1 MKENRH
7 ARNVLKKILNRTEQK
22 NENPRY
28 IRQLSVWCAYERSL
42 NERFYFGI
50 PLVFASALSR
60 KQKQNEN
67 SFDQRALMW
76 TRSCFDGIDSKT
88 FSIYFPYAI
97 NLRFF
102 FLTFGCILFDLI
114 RMPEP
119 SSIAQRTTV
128 VQWKSKIA
136 HTEVHRIAHGT
147 SAGVSRFGICSIATE
162 RNPLFE
168 ILLYFLMAV
177 CAGVDRIPHEPFFRS
192 SRHFSALEG
201 VVGPQNVSVREI
213 FYFDRF
219 TTFHSMCF
227 RCRCTEC
234 HLLSFSPYL
243 RIQKAEYWRKS
254 N

>member
-50 PLVFASALSR
+50 LLVFASALSR

-102 FLTFGCILFDLI
+102 FFNIWLHSVWLDSNARAVIYRTANNSRSVEIENCAH
-114 RMPEP
+114 R
-119 SSIAQRTTV
+119 SAQNST
-128 VQWKSKIA
+128 WN
-136 HTEVHRIAHGT
+136 
-147 SAGVSRFGICSIATE
+147 E
-162 RNPLFE
+162 RWSE
-168 ILLYFLMAV
+168 
-177 CAGVDRIPHEPFFRS
+177 
-192 SRHFSALEG
+192 
-201 VVGPQNVSVREI
+201 
-213 FYFDRF
+213 
-219 TTFHSMCF
+219 
-227 RCRCTEC
+227 
-234 HLLSFSPYL
+234 
-243 RIQKAEYWRKS
+243 
-254 N
+254 